1 MAEDYIRE
9 EQVPRSPRKYDEEG
23 HERSRRPSLASRPS
37 NTSSNDRYQAVDKLE
52 NHFARMSVEG
62 SSAAAKQRRRMT
74 YYGGHPSRDLERERE
89 VEAYQAQ
96 RTGNFDSTSIPLTAD
111 SLKLVRRKTQ
121 TSNSDA
127 GSRASGEGRGSRG
140 SSDVKPRSAT
150 GRRGSSEAKT
160 RNETDGFTMRFDP
173 SHSVNVDLKGGAKG
187 QTISLRQS
195 REGDGNIELSIGA
208 KPEAR
213 EKSRRRQSYVDGA
226 GVKELEFVR
235 SASRMGRTSGKT
247 ETERLKERSVAPS
260 RSRRSSKSRGA
271 LME

>member
-1 MAEDYIRE
+1 
-9 EQVPRSPRKYDEEG
+9 
-23 HERSRRPSLASRPS
+23 
-37 NTSSNDRYQAVDKLE
+37 
-52 NHFARMSVEG
+52 
-62 SSAAAKQRRRMT
+62 MT
-74 YYGGHPSRDLERERE
+74 YYGGQPSRDLERQ
-89 VEAYQAQ
+89 VEAYQAHQ
-96 RTGNFDSTSIPLTAD
+96 TGQSDPTSIPLTAD
-111 SLKLVRRKTQ
+111 SLKMVRHKTQ

-127 GSRASGEGRGSRG
+127 GSRASGEGRASRG

-150 GRRGSSEAKT
+150 GRQGSSEVKA

-213 EKSRRRQSYVDGA
+213 EKSRRRQSYVDGT
-226 GVKELEFVR
+226 GVKELEYVR
-235 SASRMGRTSGKT
+235 TASRMGRTSSKAD
-247 ETERLKERSVAPS
+247 TERVKERSVAPS